1 MKFDELYNRV
11 YLNEQD
17 KEVSAEEAPEEVS
30 DTTSIANPED
40 FNDVEPMPKLEPVA
54 TTAPEDKEQAAQGK
68 TLKDYVDMLEEFAD
82 NLISLEGDS
91 LQKLVHTL
99 DKPGTPF
106 DGISARTTEII
117 RASESLRSISEK
129 LKVFIISAAKA

>member
-1 MKFDELYNRV
+1 MKFDELYKRV

-40 FNDVEPMPKLEPVA
+40 FNDVEPMPKPEPVA
-54 TTAPEDKEQAAQGK
+54 TAAPEDKEQAAQGK

-82 NLISLEGDS
+82 NLINLEGDS

>member
-1 MKFDELYNRV
+1 MKFDELYKRV
-11 YLNEQD
+11 YLTEQE
-17 KEVSAEEAPEEVS
+17 KEATTKEAPEEVS

-40 FNDVEPMPKLEPVA
+40 FNDVEPMPKPEPVA
-54 TTAPEDKEQAAQGK
+54 AALADEEQVAQGK

>member
-17 KEVSAEEAPEEVS
+17 KEATTEEVS

-40 FNDVEPMPKLEPVA
+40 FNDVEPMPKPEPVA
-54 TTAPEDKEQAAQGK
+54 TAVPEDKEQAAQGK

-82 NLISLEGDS
+82 NLINLEGDS

>member
-17 KEVSAEEAPEEVS
+17 KEATTEEVS

>member
-11 YLNEQD
+11 YLNEQE
-17 KEVSAEEAPEEVS
+17 KEATTEEAPEEVS

-40 FNDVEPMPKLEPVA
+40 FNDVEPMPKPEPVA
-54 TTAPEDKEQAAQGK
+54 TAAPENKEQAAQGK

-106 DGISARTTEII
+106 DGISGRTTEII